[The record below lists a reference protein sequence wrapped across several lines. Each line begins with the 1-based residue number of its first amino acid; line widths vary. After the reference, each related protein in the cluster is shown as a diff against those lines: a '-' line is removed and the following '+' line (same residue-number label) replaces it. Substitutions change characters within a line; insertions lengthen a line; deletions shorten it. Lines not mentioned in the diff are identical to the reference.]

1 MAPNDHQTLTDEE
14 KSKDAYFQRIAA
26 IGGEMIEEHG
36 KEFATGAFVLAAR
49 WISEGRMGAPKKPKV
64 LQS

>member
-1 MAPNDHQTLTDEE
+1 MKPADTQTLTDEE
-14 KSKDAYFQRIAA
+14 KSKDLFFQRIAA

-49 WISEGRMGAPKKPKV
+49 WISEGRMGPPKKPTV